1 MSMPNVMLVSDRLDV
16 QQAFA
21 YAIAECGLT
30 LVVATS
36 VRDAE
41 SVLDRSPI
49 ALVFCS
55 DETPRVDIE
64 TLIHQDWRPNA
75 KVPVIVFSRLD
86 DWERYL
92 KFLRAGAFDYV
103 LYPPGGRE
111 FERVVRQALIH
122 SDTGKRTQPA
132 SAA

>member
-1 MSMPNVMLVSDRLDV
+1 MVMPNVMLVSDRLDV

-21 YAIAECGLT
+21 CAIAECGLT
-30 LVVATS
+30 LVLVAS
-36 VRDAE
+36 LCEAE

-49 ALVFCS
+49 ALIFCS
-55 DETPRVDIE
+55 DEMPKVDIDK
-64 TLIHQDWRPNA
+64 LIRQDCRPNA
-75 KVPVIVFSRLD
+75 KVPVVIFSRLD

-92 KFLRAGAFDYV
+92 RFLRAGAFDYV

-111 FERVVRQALIH
+111 FERVVRHALIH
-122 SDTGKRTQPA
+122 SDTGRRTEAA

>member
-1 MSMPNVMLVSDRLDV
+1 MAMPNVMLVSDRLDV

-21 YAIAECGLT
+21 CAVAECGLS
-30 LVVATS
+30 LVLAAS
-36 VRDAE
+36 PYEAE
-41 SVLDRSPI
+41 SVLRRSPI
-49 ALVFCS
+49 AMVFCS
-55 DETPRVDIE
+55 DEMPKDTIE
-64 TLIHQDWRPNA
+64 ELIDQEWRPNA

-111 FERVVRQALIH
+111 FQRVVRQALIH
-122 SDTGKRTQPA
+122 SDAGKRAQ
-132 SAA
+132 AATAA